1 VIPALEIGTLLRI
14 FLNSYKKKTILF
26 YLADKFFLFMGFPW
40 SFFLLNKK
48 QGIITKGLF
57 SSFIEIVIK
66 LKLFG
71 ILIYCLCFFLDRGEQ
86 SSTHESKH
94 KLEKVFYL

>member
-1 VIPALEIGTLLRI
+1 
-14 FLNSYKKKTILF
+14 
-26 YLADKFFLFMGFPW
+26 MGFAW

-94 KLEKVFYL
+94 KLEKVLVVKSKKKCVYTNLSVYFFLMLV